1 MAELVSVP
9 EMLAFLGN
17 PQGADSTLLE
27 SILDGVEDQFEA
39 ACNRRERPFQGAPD
53 AARLEVRDG
62 TGTPSL
68 FLDYPITTLTS
79 VTLGRNVADLDET
92 LDITDVDVLVYEVGS
107 RRIIRTDGG
116 TFGCLGS
123 PRYVRVTY
131 LPAADLPDLVA
142 LAVKRATAAIYRQLG
157 AEDST
162 SERLS
167 TFSREL
173 LEVFGDG
180 DSVWRA
186 AVHAHWEPRL

>member
-1 MAELVSVP
+1 MPDLVSAP
-9 EMLAFLGN
+9 ELLAFLGN
-17 PQGADSTLLE
+17 PEGADSTLLE
-27 SILDGVEDQFEA
+27 SILDGVEDSFEA
-39 ACNRRERPFQGAPD
+39 ACNRRERPFQAAPD
-53 AARLEVRDG
+53 EARLEVRDG

-79 VTLGRNVADLDET
+79 VTLGRNVADPDET
-92 LDITDVDVLVYEVGS
+92 LDIADVDVLVYETGK

-131 LPAADLPDLVA
+131 LPAADLPYLAA
-142 LAVKRATAAIYRQLG
+142 LAVKRAAAAIYRQLG

-162 SERLS
+162 SERLG

-173 LEVFGDG
+173 LDVFGDG
-180 DSVWRA
+180 DSMWRA
-186 AVHAHWEPRL
+186 AVNAHWEPRV

>member
-1 MAELVSVP
+1 MADLVSAP

-17 PQGADSTLLE
+17 PQGADSTLLG
-27 SILDGVEDQFEA
+27 SILDGVEEQFEA
-39 ACNRRERPFQGAPD
+39 ACNRRERPFQAAPSV
-53 AARLEVRDG
+53 ARLEVRDG

-68 FLDYPITTLTS
+68 FLDYPITSLTS
-79 VTLGRNVADLDET
+79 ITLGRSVATPDET
-92 LDITDVDVLVYEVGS
+92 LAVANVDVLVHETGT

-131 LPAADLPDLVA
+131 MPAADLPYLAA
-142 LAVKRATAAIYRQLG
+142 LAVKRATAAVWRQLG
-157 AEDST
+157 SEDSK
-162 SERLS
+162 SERLG

-186 AVHAHWEPRL
+186 AVRAHWEPRI